1 MARKIHFMAA
11 ASLVALMAASPAITQ
26 AADSNTKASMET
38 SAKVKANNPDT
49 PEVET
54 VTEQDIREGVENTKQ
69 AVKETYEDVKAAL
82 FDGNTAARD
91 VSYDKRSTAEKIIGQ
106 EVLNDKRQKIA
117 TVEDII
123 VDTDGT
129 ARLVVVKDGGLLGFG
144 GKLAAFDYGTVI
156 KNDGK
161 TEMVTPLTEAD
172 MESAATFSY
181 DAEDADDK
189 TRLMPASGIS
199 IARLLDGNLQGADGQ
214 KVADIEDVTFK
225 AGKADMVITSAGE
238 VLEMGGK
245 KIALGFDTADIA
257 RDKEDINL
265 KLDAQKTA
273 RFQQLEQSKS
283 TTE

>member
-1 MARKIHFMAA
+1 MAHKIHFMAA

-54 VTEQDIREGVENTKQ
+54 VTEQDIREGVEKTKQ

-82 FDGNTAARD
+82 FDGKDARD
-91 VSYDKRSTAEKIIGQ
+91 VSYDKRSTAEAIIGQ
-106 EVLNDKRQKIA
+106 PVLNDKRQKIA

-161 TEMVTPLTEAD
+161 ADMVTPLTDAD
-172 MESAATFSY
+172 LKSAATFAY
-181 DAEDADDK
+181 DAEDADEK
-189 TRLMPASGIS
+189 TRLIPAEGVS
-199 IARLLDGNLQGADGQ
+199 IARLLDGTLQGADGQ
-214 KVADIEDVTFK
+214 NVADIDDVTFK

-245 KIALGFDTADIA
+245 KIALGFGTADVM
-257 RDKEDINL
+257 RDKDDVNL
-265 KLDAQKTA
+265 KLSAQETM
-273 RFQQLEQSKS
+273 RFQKLEQSKS
-283 TTE
+283 KE